1 MTMITDDAG
10 RLAFEQY
17 VRQIPGTCT
26 ISTEFEF
33 GEPSMFHVI
42 RVELPGGEFCS
53 WRAQGW
59 RHDLD
64 ELRKRFELI
73 EKDPTGVTIRDI

>member
-1 MTMITDDAG
+1 MTMITGDAG

-17 VRQIPGTCT
+17 VRQIRGTCT

-33 GEPSMFHVI
+33 GEPPMFHVI
-42 RVELPGGEFCS
+42 RVELPSGESCS

-64 ELRKRFELI
+64 ELKRQLELSD
-73 EKDPTGVTIRDI
+73 EELADDTTRDI